1 MNILKVLYLFKK
13 RQIFPKDKI
22 FIINVTIHV
31 FIYITS
37 HVTNLEINFTRTC
50 KWKKTY
56 LYFVTRKCFRWPDVT
71 KYFNNLVTFTSRWRF
86 LSPLISAFTKQNHL
100 ADISELSYAR
110 YNAKFLGNLIIDSHR
125 LRVWKGVTGS
135 SIVSGVERPEVVVIR
150 PASVPRLFPAK
161 STFVKWFEDRCH
173 R

>member
-1 MNILKVLYLFKK
+1 MCLCISRHTWQILKSISHVLVCERK
-13 RQIFPKDKI
+13 
-22 FIINVTIHV
+22 
-31 FIYITS
+31 FIYFL
-37 HVTNLEINFTRTC
+37 N
-50 KWKKTY
+50 

-86 LSPLISAFTKQNHL
+86 PSPLISAFTKQNHL

-125 LRVWKGVTGS
+125 LRIWKGVTGS
-135 SIVSGVERPEVVVIR
+135 SIVSGVERAEVMVIR